1 MLSALLADRWGGVYP
16 RTQVGQL
23 EYESFRS
30 CLSLFRKI
38 HDFEVVHR
46 QNSPNGRKRVRDL
59 GVETTGNQCC
69 FPKDRSP
76 PIIIISGL
84 AAFLLGSGAIHE
96 ADSADTESMA
106 GSTLERIDFVLRTHT
121 CGELRTTHVGQSVTL
136 CGWVDTYR
144 DFGGLVFIDLRDRYG
159 MTQVVFSPSYAEMHA
174 VARSLRNEDVIRVTG
189 EVVARPADMQNLK
202 LATGEID
209 VKGRQM
215 EVLNKSKTPPFFPT
229 QADLPNE
236 ELRLKYRFV
245 DLRRPAVQQALILRH
260 KLSKATRDYF
270 DERQFL
276 EIETPMLGRSTPE
289 GARDYLVPSR
299 VHEGCFYAL
308 PQSPQIYKQILMV
321 AGYDRYFQLAKCF
334 RDEDLRADR
343 QPEFTQIDVEMAF
356 VQQEDIL
363 SMIDG
368 LMAQLVKTLRGTEL
382 KLPLLRLTHRE
393 VMERFGSDK
402 PDLRF
407 GLELIDLGEIA
418 SQCDFGVFKSTIE
431 NGGRV
436 RGIRVPQAAEKYSR
450 KQIDELTEFVKQ
462 YGAKGLAFFRVKDNE
477 LDSPIAKFFSPEH
490 QQAIIAKLEA
500 QAGDL
505 LFCVADSSKV
515 SSAALSALRLRLGRE
530 LNLFDPQELKIAWV
544 LDFPMFQ
551 WNDEEKRWD
560 AEHHPFCQPVD
571 EDIPLLDTDPGQVR
585 AQSYDLVCNGYE
597 AASGSVRIHD
607 STVQQKIF
615 NLLGIT
621 NEEAEARFGFLLEA
635 LRYGAPP
642 HAGVALGLDRW
653 VMLFLASDNIRDV
666 IAFPKTQKAGDML
679 TGAPATVDAKQLR
692 DLHIKVDVPP
702 AK

>member
-1 MLSALLADRWGGVYP
+1 M
-16 RTQVGQL
+16 
-23 EYESFRS
+23 
-30 CLSLFRKI
+30 
-38 HDFEVVHR
+38 
-46 QNSPNGRKRVRDL
+46 
-59 GVETTGNQCC
+59 
-69 FPKDRSP
+69 
-76 PIIIISGL
+76 
-84 AAFLLGSGAIHE
+84 
-96 ADSADTESMA
+96 
-106 GSTLERIDFVLRTHT
+106 LRTHT
-121 CGELRTTHVGQSVTL
+121 CGELRSGHVGQSVTL

-159 MTQVVFSPSYAEMHA
+159 ITQVVFSPSFAEIHEI
-174 VARSLRNEDVIRVTG
+174 ARGLRNEDVICVTG
-189 EVVARPADMQNLK
+189 EVVARPADMHNPK
-202 LATGEID
+202 LETGEID
-209 VKGRQM
+209 VRGRQLQ
-215 EVLNKSKTPPFFPT
+215 VLNKSKTPPFFPT
-229 QADLPNE
+229 QLDLPNE

-245 DLRRPAVQQALILRH
+245 DLRRPTVQQALILRH
-260 KLSKATRDYF
+260 RMSKATRDYF
-270 DERQFL
+270 DENNFL

-299 VHEGCFYAL
+299 VHEGSFYAL

-363 SMIDG
+363 TTIDG
-368 LMAQLVKTLRGTEL
+368 LMARLVKTLRGTEL
-382 KLPLLRLTHRE
+382 KLPLPRLTHRE

-407 GLELIDLGEIA
+407 GLELIDLGDIA
-418 SQCDFGVFKSTIE
+418 GACDFGVFKTTIA

-436 RGIRVPQAAEKYSR
+436 RGFCVSQAAEKYSR

-462 YGAKGLAFFRVKDNE
+462 YGAKGLAFFRVKEGE
-477 LDSPIAKFFSPEH
+477 LDSPIAKFFSAEH
-490 QQAIIAKLEA
+490 QQAMIARFGAKP
-500 QAGDL
+500 GDL
-505 LFCVADSSKV
+505 LFCVADTFKV
-515 SSAALSALRLRLGRE
+515 SCAALSALRNRLARE

-571 EDIPLLDTDPGQVR
+571 EDIPLLETDPGQVR

-607 STVQQKIF
+607 PAVQQKIF
-615 NLLGIT
+615 NLLGIS
-621 NEEAEARFGFLLEA
+621 NEDAEARFGFLLEA

-666 IAFPKTQKAGDML
+666 IAFPKTQKASDML
-679 TGAPATVDAKQLR
+679 TGAPAPVDLRQLR
-692 DLHIKVDVPP
+692 DLHIKVDVP
-702 AK
+702 K

>member
-1 MLSALLADRWGGVYP
+1 M
-16 RTQVGQL
+16 
-23 EYESFRS
+23 
-30 CLSLFRKI
+30 
-38 HDFEVVHR
+38 
-46 QNSPNGRKRVRDL
+46 
-59 GVETTGNQCC
+59 
-69 FPKDRSP
+69 
-76 PIIIISGL
+76 
-84 AAFLLGSGAIHE
+84 
-96 ADSADTESMA
+96 
-106 GSTLERIDFVLRTHT
+106 LRTHT
-121 CGELRTTHVGQSVTL
+121 CGELRTAHVGQSVTL

-159 MTQVVFSPSYAEMHA
+159 ITQVVFSPSFAEMHA
-174 VARSLRNEDVIRVTG
+174 VARSLRNEDVIKVTG

-202 LATGEID
+202 LETGEID
-209 VKGRQM
+209 VKGRQL

-229 QADLPNE
+229 QSDLPNE
-236 ELRLKYRFV
+236 ELRLKYRFL
-245 DLRRPAVQQALILRH
+245 DLRRPGVQQALILRH

-270 DERQFL
+270 DEQQFL

-299 VHEGCFYAL
+299 VHEGSFYAL

-356 VQQEDIL
+356 VKQDDIL
-363 SMIDG
+363 KMIDG
-368 LMAQLVKTLRGTEL
+368 LMARLVKVLRGTD
-382 KLPLLRLTHRE
+382 LPLPLPRLTHRD
-393 VMERFGSDK
+393 VMERYGSDK

-418 SQCDFGVFKSTIE
+418 RDCDFGVFKSTIE
-431 NGGRV
+431 ANGRV
-436 RGIRVPQAAEKYSR
+436 RGFCVPGAAEKYSR

-462 YGAKGLAFFRVKDNE
+462 YGAKGLAFFRVKEDG

-490 QQAIIAKLEA
+490 QQAIITKLQAK
-500 QAGDL
+500 AGDL
-505 LFCVADSSKV
+505 LFCVADTFKV
-515 SSAALSALRLRLGRE
+515 SCAALSALRLRLGKE
-530 LNLFDPQELKIAWV
+530 LNLYDPQELKIAWV

-551 WNDEEKRWD
+551 WNEEEKRWD
-560 AEHHPFCQPVD
+560 AEHHPFCQPVE
-571 EDIPLLDTDPGQVR
+571 EDIPLLQTDPGKVR

-607 STVQQKIF
+607 PAVQQGIF

-666 IAFPKTQKAGDML
+666 IAFPKTQKASDML
-679 TGAPATVDAKQLR
+679 TGAPAPVDLKQLR
-692 DLHIKVDVPP
+692 DLHIKVDVP
-702 AK
+702 K

>member
-1 MLSALLADRWGGVYP
+1 M
-16 RTQVGQL
+16 
-23 EYESFRS
+23 
-30 CLSLFRKI
+30 
-38 HDFEVVHR
+38 
-46 QNSPNGRKRVRDL
+46 
-59 GVETTGNQCC
+59 
-69 FPKDRSP
+69 
-76 PIIIISGL
+76 
-84 AAFLLGSGAIHE
+84 
-96 ADSADTESMA
+96 
-106 GSTLERIDFVLRTHT
+106 LRTHT
-121 CGELRTTHVGQSVTL
+121 CGELRTAHVGQSVTL

-159 MTQVVFSPSYAEMHA
+159 ITQVVFSPSFAEMHA
-174 VARSLRNEDVIRVTG
+174 VARSLRNEDVIKVTG

-202 LATGEID
+202 LETGEID
-209 VKGRQM
+209 VKGRQL

-229 QADLPNE
+229 QSDLPNE
-236 ELRLKYRFV
+236 ELRLKYRFL
-245 DLRRPAVQQALILRH
+245 DLRRPGVQQALILRH

-270 DERQFL
+270 DEQQFL

-299 VHEGCFYAL
+299 VHEGSFYAL

-356 VQQEDIL
+356 VKQDDIL
-363 SMIDG
+363 KMIDG
-368 LMAQLVKTLRGTEL
+368 LMARLVKVLRGTD
-382 KLPLLRLTHRE
+382 LPLPLPRLTHRD
-393 VMERFGSDK
+393 VMERYGSDK

-418 SQCDFGVFKSTIE
+418 RDCDFGVFKSTIE
-431 NGGRV
+431 ANGRV
-436 RGIRVPQAAEKYSR
+436 RGFCVPGAAEKYSR
-450 KQIDELTEFVKQ
+450 KQIDDLTEFVKQ
-462 YGAKGLAFFRVKDNE
+462 YGAKGLAFFRVKEDG

-490 QQAIIAKLEA
+490 QQAIITKLQAK
-500 QAGDL
+500 AGDL
-505 LFCVADSSKV
+505 LFCVADTFKV
-515 SSAALSALRLRLGRE
+515 SCAALSALRLRLGKE
-530 LNLFDPQELKIAWV
+530 LNLYDPQELKIAWV

-551 WNDEEKRWD
+551 WNEEEKRWD
-560 AEHHPFCQPVD
+560 AEHHPFCQPVE
-571 EDIPLLDTDPGQVR
+571 EDIPLLQTDPGKVR

-607 STVQQKIF
+607 PAVQQGIF

-666 IAFPKTQKAGDML
+666 IAFPKTQKASDML
-679 TGAPATVDAKQLR
+679 TGAPAPVDLKQLR
-692 DLHIKVDVPP
+692 DLHIKVDVP
-702 AK
+702 K

>member
-1 MLSALLADRWGGVYP
+1 MY
-16 RTQVGQL
+16 
-23 EYESFRS
+23 
-30 CLSLFRKI
+30 
-38 HDFEVVHR
+38 
-46 QNSPNGRKRVRDL
+46 
-59 GVETTGNQCC
+59 
-69 FPKDRSP
+69 
-76 PIIIISGL
+76 
-84 AAFLLGSGAIHE
+84 
-96 ADSADTESMA
+96 
-106 GSTLERIDFVLRTHT
+106 RTHT
-121 CGELRTTHVGQSVTL
+121 CGELRITHTGNSVTL

-159 MTQVVFSPSYAEMHA
+159 ITQVVFSPSYAEMHA
-174 VARSLRNEDVIRVTG
+174 IARGLRNEDVICVTG
-189 EVVARPADMQNLK
+189 EVVARPADMQNPK

-209 VKGRQM
+209 VRGRQL
-215 EVLNKSKTPPFFPT
+215 EVLNKSKTPPVFPN
-229 QADLPNE
+229 QPDLPNE

-245 DLRRPAVQQALILRH
+245 DLRRPAVQQALIMRH

-270 DERQFL
+270 DCLDFL

-356 VQQEDIL
+356 VRQEDIL
-363 SMIDG
+363 TTIDG
-368 LMAQLVKTLRGTEL
+368 LMARLVKTLRGTEL
-382 KLPLLRLTHRE
+382 PLPLLRLTHRE

-407 GLELIDLGEIA
+407 GLELTDLGEIA
-418 SQCDFGVFKSTIE
+418 GACDFSVFKSTIA

-462 YGAKGLAFFRVKDNE
+462 YGAKGLAFFRVKDGE
-477 LDSPIAKFFSPEH
+477 LDSPIAKFFNPEH
-490 QQAIIAKLEA
+490 QKAIIAKLAA
-500 QAGDL
+500 QPGDL
-505 LFCVADSSKV
+505 LFCVADTFKV
-515 SSAALSALRLRLGRE
+515 SSAALSALRNRLGRE
-530 LNLFDPQELKIAWV
+530 LNLYDPKELKIAWV

-551 WNDEEKRWD
+551 WNEEEKRWD

-571 EDIPLLDTDPGQVR
+571 EDIPLLDSDPGKVR

-607 STVQQKIF
+607 PSVQQKIF
-615 NLLGIT
+615 NLLGIS

-653 VMLFLASDNIRDV
+653 VMLFLSSDNIRDV
-666 IAFPKTQKAGDML
+666 IAFPKTQKASDML
-679 TGAPATVDAKQLR
+679 TGAPATVDLRQLR
-692 DLHIKVDVPP
+692 DLHIKVDAPP

>member
-1 MLSALLADRWGGVYP
+1 M
-16 RTQVGQL
+16 
-23 EYESFRS
+23 
-30 CLSLFRKI
+30 
-38 HDFEVVHR
+38 
-46 QNSPNGRKRVRDL
+46 
-59 GVETTGNQCC
+59 
-69 FPKDRSP
+69 
-76 PIIIISGL
+76 
-84 AAFLLGSGAIHE
+84 SGA
-96 ADSADTESMA
+96 
-106 GSTLERIDFVLRTHT
+106 ERLVRFLVTPFVFKDLVVLRTHT
-121 CGELRTTHVGQSVTL
+121 CGELRSGHVGQSVTL

-159 MTQVVFSPSYAEMHA
+159 ITQVVFSPSFAEIHEI
-174 VARSLRNEDVIRVTG
+174 ARGLRNEDVICVTG
-189 EVVARPADMQNLK
+189 EVVARPADMHNPK
-202 LATGEID
+202 LETGEID
-209 VKGRQM
+209 VRGRQLQ
-215 EVLNKSKTPPFFPT
+215 VLNKSKTPPFFPT
-229 QADLPNE
+229 QLDLPNE

-245 DLRRPAVQQALILRH
+245 DLRRPTVQQALILRH
-260 KLSKATRDYF
+260 RMSMATRDYF
-270 DERQFL
+270 DENNFL

-299 VHEGCFYAL
+299 VHEGSFYAL

-363 SMIDG
+363 TTIDG
-368 LMAQLVKTLRGTEL
+368 LMARLVKTLRGTEL
-382 KLPLLRLTHRE
+382 KLPLPRLTHRE

-407 GLELIDLGEIA
+407 GLELIDLGDIA
-418 SQCDFGVFKSTIE
+418 GACDFGVFKTTIA

-436 RGIRVPQAAEKYSR
+436 RGFCVSQAAEKYSR

-462 YGAKGLAFFRVKDNE
+462 YGAKGLAFFRVKDGE
-477 LDSPIAKFFSPEH
+477 LDSPIAKFFSAEH
-490 QQAIIAKLEA
+490 QQAMIARFGAKP
-500 QAGDL
+500 GDL
-505 LFCVADSSKV
+505 LFCVADTFKV
-515 SSAALSALRLRLGRE
+515 SCAALSALRNRLARE

-571 EDIPLLDTDPGQVR
+571 EDIPLLETDPGQVR

-607 STVQQKIF
+607 PAVQQKIF
-615 NLLGIT
+615 NLLGIS
-621 NEEAEARFGFLLEA
+621 NEDAEARFGFLLEA

-666 IAFPKTQKAGDML
+666 IAFPKTQKASDML
-679 TGAPATVDAKQLR
+679 TGAPAPVDLRQLR
-692 DLHIKVDVPP
+692 DLHIKVDVP
-702 AK
+702 K